1 MCRGKYMWKSI
12 SSQQNFVAGTSRK
25 NQTRLINATSHPH
38 LPPSLPSPL
47 PSWERE
53 LNCFDFCLA
62 FSEVLDYRPIRRD
75 VLCVGLQEIR
85 VTNELTNQQRFSM
98 VYTLLD
104 HRNKIKMFK
113 AQGEPRAVIVHEIVA
128 KLFFLIPLIVS
139 LPWRQFPANSLGK

>member
-1 MCRGKYMWKSI
+1 MQHR
-12 SSQQNFVAGTSRK
+12 
-25 NQTRLINATSHPH
+25 TRT
-38 LPPSLPSPL
+38 PPPPL

-62 FSEVLDYRPIRRD
+62 FSEILDYRPIRRD

-85 VTNELTNQQRFSM
+85 GTNELTNQQRFSM

-113 AQGEPRAVIVHEIVA
+113 AQVEPRAAGEWFHCTVLKI
-128 KLFFLIPLIVS
+128 LTS
-139 LPWRQFPANSLGK
+139 

>member
-1 MCRGKYMWKSI
+1 MQHR
-12 SSQQNFVAGTSRK
+12 
-25 NQTRLINATSHPH
+25 TRT

-85 VTNELTNQQRFSM
+85 GTKELTSQQRFSM
-98 VYTLLD
+98 VYTLLH

-113 AQGEPRAVIVHEIVA
+113 TQVEPRAAGEWFHCTVLKI
-128 KLFFLIPLIVS
+128 LTS
-139 LPWRQFPANSLGK
+139 